1 MESFFVCWDL
11 VRSISLAKDQKIQSD
26 FGVGERLFPGGS
38 YRPREEAK
46 SVSINKQDQ
55 RTHEDNHKATSTTT
69 LLKTV
74 YIFIAWRL
82 AGERRRGVRGS
93 SLVAERLTD

>member
-74 YIFIAWRL
+74 YIIYSL
-82 AGERRRGVRGS
+82 ATCRRTQERRPRKFSGG
-93 SLVAERLTD
+93 